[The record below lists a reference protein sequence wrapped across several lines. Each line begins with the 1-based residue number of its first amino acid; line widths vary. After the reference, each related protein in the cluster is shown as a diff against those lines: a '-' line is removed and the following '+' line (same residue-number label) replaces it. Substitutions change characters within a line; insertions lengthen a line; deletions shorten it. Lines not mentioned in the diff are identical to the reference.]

1 MAKTEDKLGQLQ
13 LLEQN
18 LQGFLMQKQNF
29 QAQLL
34 EVDSALSELETTD
47 TAFKIVGNIM
57 VASKKEELKKDL
69 EKKKEMLELRIK
81 SIEKQEETLRE
92 KAKKT
97 QEEVLQ
103 EMKKKE

>member
-69 EKKKEMLELRIK
+69 QKKKEMLELRIK